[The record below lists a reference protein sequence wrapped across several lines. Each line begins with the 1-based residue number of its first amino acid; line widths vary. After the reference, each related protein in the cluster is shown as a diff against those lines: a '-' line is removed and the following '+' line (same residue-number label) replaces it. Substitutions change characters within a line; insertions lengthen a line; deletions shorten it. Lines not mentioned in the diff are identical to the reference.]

1 MDTNVLI
8 NHWRRFGEK
17 NRTADALRFHAEE
30 LVELQGTNL
39 IASPVLVEF
48 LVGAR
53 TGEELE
59 LYLAYLEPFEV
70 LDKGDIPRQDWQEAE
85 RLAKW
90 IRTNRPRK
98 LGDCL
103 IEAIANRHNGD
114 IVTGDPDF
122 KWRVPPR

>member
-1 MDTNVLI
+1 LDTNVLI

-17 NRTADALRFHAEE
+17 NRTTDALRSHAEE

-53 TGEELE
+53 TG
-59 LYLAYLEPFEV
+59 EV

-103 IEAIANRHNGD
+103 IEAIAKRYNGD

>member
-17 NRTADALRFHAEE
+17 NRTTDALRSHAEE
-30 LVELQGTNL
+30 LVEFQGTNL
-39 IASPVLVEF
+39 IASPVFVEF

-103 IEAIANRHNGD
+103 IEAIAKRYNGD
-114 IVTGDPDF
+114 IVTGEPDF